1 MGTIEKAAD
10 DERCLISLVARSL
23 FRSSSLTESL
33 EQANIPEPSGCEIF
47 DERKSSLG
55 TREFRKEVWLRGS
68 SANLRSALAA

>member
-1 MGTIEKAAD
+1 MGTIEKAAG
-10 DERCLISLVARSL
+10 DERGLIPLVARSL

-33 EQANIPEPSGCEIF
+33 EQVNILETSGCEIF